1 MNSGEPP
8 AGNALPDD
16 EGKAADPRS
25 AVNLALQVAQVAAQV
40 STVLRNP
47 EQTPRE
53 ELESRLGMAQERLE
67 QQGAPTGLIPFLAV
81 MRGLLRGEDVSELA
95 DALPASYRAVYLQL
109 QLELG
114 NVSTQVGPQP
124 TGGEEGSMT
133 VREVL
138 DEVARNVVLAMSNG
152 TLTQRLRMA
161 NTLLAMQQEA
171 ADRPDLVGLCDL
183 LLAARIL
190 LQGDDP
196 SEAAEALRG
205 PFLDKW
211 QEILA
216 TVGEPADE

>member
-1 MNSGEPP
+1 VRE
-8 AGNALPDD
+8 PDD
-16 EGKAADPRS
+16 IPTERAAGKAK
-25 AVNLALQVAQVAAQV
+25 VNLALQIAQVAAQV
-40 STVLRNP
+40 LTALRDP
-47 EQTPRE
+47 EQAPRD

-67 QQGAPTGLIPFLAV
+67 QQGAPPGLIPFLAV

-95 DALPASYRAVYLQL
+95 DALPTSYRAVYVQL
-109 QLELG
+109 V
-114 NVSTQVGPQP
+114 NDTQPAEGDP
-124 TGGEEGSMT
+124 TERGAAMT

-138 DEVARNVVLAMSNG
+138 DEVARNVVLAMTNG

-171 ADRPDLVGLCDL
+171 ADRPDLAGLCDL
-183 LLAARIL
+183 LLAVRIL

-205 PFLDKW
+205 PFMDKW

-216 TVGEPADE
+216 AVGEPADE